1 MKRLYIDMD
10 GTLCRFYERASCLEK
25 CREPGFFLSLNP
37 YVNLVEAVRILRSA
51 VSDVKEDFRVF
62 ILSSVYD
69 DDAEEDKT
77 TWIRRYIGEGI
88 PVLFTE
94 VSMNKAEFIESM
106 DRRSGLTA
114 DDYLLDDYSRNLLDW
129 SEAGGTAIKFRNELN
144 GRGWNGYGFSGPTV
158 YFDQDPEELAHD
170 LLSIMGLT
178 EDGKLSPDEPVSEE
192 IMRQEID
199 RVMSREPFWQK
210 EGEVWQAEL
219 YADYQD
225 TLSFNDLYDIF
236 NSSDPHAEFL
246 DLIAERYADADYEA
260 QDHIS
265 SVVRKKIGRRGGA
278 FAADNEGFFISDE
291 TEILYQDLFDS
302 GIFRCSLPYSHYY
315 KQRVRLN
322 IMIDTGDGARDYTD
336 NSVYPHWDAAPGIE
350 ISSNAS
356 IVWLAESQGISK
368 TELLKSLT
376 AYTDG
381 LDKTG
386 FLETLAQELIN
397 MPSHMSILTF
407 LVETSLENALQI
419 ADLMFQDR
427 VRGERY
433 SIRLSK
439 NTVTGL
445 YDPWGGGGS
454 VFSIELEKDVEIP
467 LSIIRSAKPDGC
479 DGSNAVEEIYGM
491 SGAVWKDT
499 LIEINAHTDAA

>member
-1 MKRLYIDMD
+1 MKVPRRPPRLATRKALLQGATSSTQKTTLWGSMPSMCSTKTPPACGVSLMSPISTKRLQAN
-10 GTLCRFYERASCLEK
+10 CARASCLEK

-37 YVNLVEAVRILRSA
+37 YENLVEAVRILRSA

-77 TWIRRYIGEGI
+77 TWIRRYIGEDI
-88 PVLFTE
+88 PALYTE
-94 VSMNKAEFIESM
+94 VAMNKAEFIESM

-129 SEAGGTAIKFRNELN
+129 SEAGGTAIKYRNELN

-170 LLSIMGLT
+170 LLSIMGVI
-178 EDGKLSPDEPVSEE
+178 EEGKLSPDEPVSEE
-192 IMRQEID
+192 IMREEID
-199 RVMSREPFWQK
+199 RVMSQEPFWQK

-291 TEILYQDLFDS
+291 T
-302 GIFRCSLPYSHYY
+302 
-315 KQRVRLN
+315 
-322 IMIDTGDGARDYTD
+322 
-336 NSVYPHWDAAPGIE
+336 
-350 ISSNAS
+350 
-356 IVWLAESQGISK
+356 
-368 TELLKSLT
+368 
-376 AYTDG
+376 DG
-381 LDKTG
+381 LPHAVNYISQYVHMLYP
-386 FLETLAQELIN
+386 FPYRIYIISQTLRQYQL
-397 MPSHMSILTF
+397 S
-407 LVETSLENALQI
+407 AL
-419 ADLMFQDR
+419 
-427 VRGERY
+427 
-433 SIRLSK
+433 
-439 NTVTGL
+439 
-445 YDPWGGGGS
+445 
-454 VFSIELEKDVEIP
+454 
-467 LSIIRSAKPDGC
+467 
-479 DGSNAVEEIYGM
+479 
-491 SGAVWKDT
+491 
-499 LIEINAHTDAA
+499 

>member
-25 CREPGFFLSLNP
+25 CREPGFFLGLNP
-37 YVNLVEAVRILRSA
+37 YENLVEAVRILRSA
-51 VSDVKEDFRVF
+51 VPAVKEDFRIY

-69 DDAEEDKT
+69 SDAEQDKT
-77 TWIRRYIGEGI
+77 TWIRRYMGDDI
-88 PVLFTE
+88 PALFTE

-106 DRRSGLTA
+106 DRKSCLTA

-129 SEAGGTAIKFRNELN
+129 SDAGGTAIKFRNELN

-178 EDGKLSPDEPVSEE
+178 EDGKLSPDEPVSED
-192 IMRQEID
+192 IMRKEID
-199 RVMSREPFWQK
+199 RVMSQEPFWQK

-302 GIFRCSLPYSHYY
+302 GIFRCSLPYGHYY

-322 IMIDTGDGARDYTD
+322 IMIDTGDGDRDYTD

-407 LVETSLENALQI
+407 LVEASLENALQI